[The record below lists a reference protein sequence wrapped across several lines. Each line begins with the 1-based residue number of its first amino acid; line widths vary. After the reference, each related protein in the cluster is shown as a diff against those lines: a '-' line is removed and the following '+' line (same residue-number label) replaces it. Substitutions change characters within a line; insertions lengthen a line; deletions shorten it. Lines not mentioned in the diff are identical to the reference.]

1 MAINCRK
8 AFTLNAVDSGIG
20 TAVRLRL
27 LKERVAESVPTARTA
42 TVQFQ
47 VSPAYDKLST
57 AQLDGGLK
65 RYFSAPKY
73 VFCGTRIDIRIDYFL
88 AEPSLDDIGTS
99 VAVVIRAIDDRTECG
114 ENYTNAKIR
123 TYVIGT

>member
-1 MAINCRK
+1 M
-8 AFTLNAVDSGIG
+8 
-20 TAVRLRL
+20 RLRL
-27 LKERVAESVPTARTA
+27 FKERVAEYVPTARTA

-73 VFCGTRIDIRIDYFL
+73 VFCGTRIDIRIDHFL
-88 AEPSLDDIGTS
+88 TEPSLDDIGTS
-99 VAVVIRAIDDRTECG
+99 VAVVIKAIDDRTECG
-114 ENYTNAKIR
+114 ENYTNAKILL
-123 TYVIGT
+123 GT